1 MMKKVKL
8 VLLALLWAALLAPFF
23 LGAPGAHPATDDFT
37 FAVYTH
43 PTWEE
48 TGSILHVVKDALSY
62 TLRTWRDWQGTVTGV
77 LIMALN
83 PAVFSLEHYW
93 VHAPVLL
100 GLHLLSWF
108 VLCAHVLG
116 RRLELRRG
124 LWLKLYFLLSA
135 VSLVFLPDIVEGIYW
150 FNGAWFYTG
159 AQAVALITLVLC
171 DRFSVSSTGKK
182 RQIALGALCCVLL
195 LGLGMDN
202 YITAMMTAAALL
214 MMALQRL
221 WAAMKTPA
229 AAMIGRIVYSPAG
242 VAHEETR
249 AFGGPQEKARQR
261 RAALRTFLLLA
272 PIGVGLLISVLAP
285 GNHVRMETDGAHQA
299 GMEYLI
305 TSVLWTMRDALGYF
319 VRFLIRTPLLA
330 LMIALT
336 PSLARALDGM
346 EERAWRTPPIAV
358 TVLSAYLVLCA
369 MIIPHMYSSGYAG
382 SGRVVNM
389 YHLYVLLAVPVAYI
403 LILLRLKPRTRA
415 ELSDAMTTKTC
426 AVLSVAALI
435 VCLALGQGGNYV
447 KLVRDQHDG
456 TQDAYIAQFQ
466 NEYALCDAA
475 GEEDTVELPEWTV
488 QTMTGKPTAYTDETM
503 WTNEAMAQYFGVK
516 AVRVI
521 DPDALVQTADDS
533 TAAVISEAAV
543 LPETEASA
551 ESLTESLME

>member
-1 MMKKVKL
+1 MMKKVKWI
-8 VLLALLWAALLAPFF
+8 LLALLWAALLAPFF

-43 PTWEE
+43 PTWKE

-62 TLRTWRDWQGTVTGV
+62 ALRTWRDWQGTVTGV
-77 LIMALN
+77 IVMTLN

-116 RRLELRRG
+116 RRLGLARG

-135 VSLVFLPDIVEGIYW
+135 VSLMFLPDIVEGIYW

-159 AQAVALITLVLC
+159 AQAIALLTLVLC
-171 DRFSVSSTGKK
+171 DRFSVSGTGKK

-195 LGLGMDN
+195 LGIGMDN
-202 YITAMMTAAALL
+202 YITAMMTAAALF
-214 MMALQRL
+214 MMTLQRL

-229 AAMIGRIVYSPAG
+229 AAMVGRIVYSPAG
-242 VAHEETR
+242 VALEETR

-272 PIGVGLLISVLAP
+272 PIGAGLLISVLAP
-285 GNHVRMETDGAHQA
+285 GNHVRMDTDGAHQA
-299 GMEYLI
+299 GMEYMI
-305 TSVLWTMRDALGYF
+305 ASILWTMRDALGYF

-336 PSLARALDGM
+336 PSLAHALDGM
-346 EERAWRTPPIAV
+346 EERAWRTPPIAI
-358 TVLSAYLVLCA
+358 TVLSAYFVLCA

-389 YHLYVLLAVPVAYI
+389 YHLYVIIAVPVAYI
-403 LILLRLKPRTRA
+403 LILLRMKPRRLA
-415 ELSDAMTTKTC
+415 ELSDSMTRKRC
-426 AVLSVAALI
+426 AVLAIAAFALCI
-435 VCLALGQGGNYV
+435 GLGQMDNYR
-447 KLVRDQHDG
+447 KLVADQHNG

-466 NEYALCDAA
+466 NEYALCEAA
-475 GEEDTVELPEWTV
+475 GEADIVELPAWTV
-488 QTMTGKPTAYTDETM
+488 QTMTGKPTAYTDQTM

-521 DPDALVQTADDS
+521 DPDAPAQMADG
-533 TAAVISEAAV
+533 SEAVVVPEASV
-543 LPETEASA
+543 SPETEA
-551 ESLTESLME
+551 LTESLME